1 MNSTARRTQDERRE
15 ATRTAVVDAAVSLFA
30 QKGAQGAT
38 LQDVAAAAG
47 LSKGA
52 VTYHFA
58 AKDALV
64 DAALA
69 RCAELLVEGVMAAA
83 QAPDGGA
90 GFVRLRRV
98 LDAVWT
104 PFADGHDAA
113 RVIADLAA
121 LARHDPRLAPTVSG
135 GCGALVGV
143 LARALDHCAEAL
155 GARLDTPAE
164 ALAHLVLSAALG
176 ASLTAD
182 GAPRSAQDDPA
193 GETLL
198 RLVASRFSL

>member
-1 MNSTARRTQDERRE
+1 MIPTARRTQDERRE
-15 ATRTAVVDAAVSLFA
+15 STRTAVVDAAVSLFA

-52 VTYHFA
+52 VTYHFT

-69 RCAELLVEGVMAAA
+69 RCAEVLVEGVLEA
-83 QAPDGGA
+83 QHRPDGGA

-98 LDAVWT
+98 LDAVWS
-104 PFADGHDAA
+104 PFAHGRDEA
-113 RVIADLAA
+113 RVLADLAA
-121 LARHDPRLAPTVSG
+121 LARHDPRLAPAVSG
-135 GCGALVGV
+135 AYGALVGV
-143 LARALDHCAEAL
+143 LARALDDCAAAL
-155 GARLDTPAE
+155 GARLDPPAE
-164 ALAHLVLSAALG
+164 DLAPLVLAAALG
-176 ASLTAD
+176 ASLA
-182 GAPRSAQDDPA
+182 GPGPAAPDDDDPA
-193 GETLL
+193 RETLL